1 MLLLVSNHP
10 ELIAAVLTV
19 GPGFLTGVDTG
30 LAGIDNVVTGS
41 VDIKQ
46 AEKRLK

>member
-19 GPGFLTGVDTG
+19 TPWRGFLTSVKTG

-41 VDIKQ
+41 VC
-46 AEKRLK
+46 